1 MIVGYFAEIGPIG
14 EKLDENHQ
22 FSRNERLGK
31 DQTMR
36 TKKSA
41 AAFAFLVLLAGGV
54 QVFGQQGK
62 IQVEAWEV
70 RINDRQPIAKVIEVM
85 GVRPGMV
92 IGEVGAGT
100 GRVTVWLADAVGP
113 KGLIYANDIDAEA
126 LDHLRKRCL
135 REGLENVQTIVGTV
149 TDPKLP
155 QNALDI
161 AFMTNTYHHLEK
173 PVELVRNLLTTLK
186 GNGRLVIVERDYDR
200 SVHKDEATTREDF
213 IKQMDQAGFKV
224 VSIDTSMQ
232 EDNIY
237 VCLPKERSESH
248 GSFASR

>member
-1 MIVGYFAEIGPIG
+1 MISYKRMAA
-14 EKLDENHQ
+14 L
-22 FSRNERLGK
+22 
-31 DQTMR
+31 
-36 TKKSA
+36 A
-41 AAFAFLVLLAGGV
+41 AALSLLVCGGLAL
-54 QVFGQQGK
+54 GQQGK

-70 RINDRQPIAKVIEVM
+70 RINERQPIAKVMEVM

-100 GRVTVWLADAVGP
+100 GRVTVWLADAVGT
-113 KGLIYANDIDAEA
+113 KGMIYANDIDAAA

-155 QNALDI
+155 LKALDI

-173 PVELVRNLLTTLK
+173 PVELVRNLLPTLK
-186 GNGRLVIVERDYDR
+186 ENGRLVIVERDYDR
-200 SVHKDEATTREDF
+200 SPHKHEATTKEDF
-213 IKQMDQAGFKV
+213 IKQMDLAGFKV
-224 VSIDTSMQ
+224 IKIDTSMQ

-237 VCLPKERSESH
+237 ICLPKEK
-248 GSFASR
+248 

>member
-1 MIVGYFAEIGPIG
+1 MSSSKFTAAIVA
-14 EKLDENHQ
+14 LAL
-22 FSRNERLGK
+22 LG
-31 DQTMR
+31 T
-36 TKKSA
+36 
-41 AAFAFLVLLAGGV
+41 GG
-54 QVFGQQGK
+54 QAIGQQGK

-70 RINDRQPIAKVIEVM
+70 RINERQPIAKVMEVM

-100 GRVTVWLADAVGP
+100 GRVTVWLADAVGT
-113 KGLIYANDIDAEA
+113 KGMIYANDIDAAA

-155 QNALDI
+155 LKALDI

-173 PVELVRNLLTTLK
+173 PVELVRNLLPTLK
-186 GNGRLVIVERDYDR
+186 ENGRLVIVERDYDR
-200 SVHKDEATTREDF
+200 SPHKHEATTKEDF

-224 VSIDTSMQ
+224 VAIDTSMQ

-237 VCLPKERSESH
+237 TCLPK
-248 GSFASR
+248 GK